1 MSKPLLFYS
10 QKDPNSINLWKR
22 LSKDNK
28 LNEFIKI
35 CVDNNKKIP
44 KLVTTVPSIYI
55 KGRPLIYGPGI
66 HMYLSSA
73 MQNTMPVS
81 QSTNARPNFQ
91 QAPNHNKRLDA
102 PPKIESSTNELGGI
116 SDFNAVEMGGAWS
129 DKYSFVQD
137 NPAPMSYCYQ
147 FLDNIKDNQIT
158 GQNNGNKLNNN
169 TNNQFDSKLAQLQK
183 ERAQIFSN
191 RR

>member
-28 LNEFIKI
+28 LNQFIKI
-35 CVDNNKKIP
+35 CVDNNNKIP
-44 KLVTTVPSIYI
+44 KLVTSIPSIYI
-55 KGRPLIYGPGI
+55 KGRPLIYGQGI

-73 MQNTMPVS
+73 MQKSMPVS
-81 QSTNARPNFQ
+81 QSKNDQPNFQ
-91 QAPNHNKRLDA
+91 QAPDNNKRLDA
-102 PPKIESSTNELGGI
+102 PPKIESSTNELNGI

-137 NPAPMSYCYQ
+137 NPAPMNYCYQ

-158 GQNNGNKLNNN
+158 GHNSGNKTNNN
-169 TNNQFDSKLAQLQK
+169 SNNQLDSKLAQLQK
-183 ERAQIFSN
+183 DRAQIFSN